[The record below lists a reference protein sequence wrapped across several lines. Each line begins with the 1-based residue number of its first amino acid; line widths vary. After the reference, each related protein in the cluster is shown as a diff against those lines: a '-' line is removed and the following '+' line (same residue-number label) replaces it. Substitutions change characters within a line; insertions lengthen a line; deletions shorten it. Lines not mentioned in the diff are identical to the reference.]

1 MWSLQAYDDHMEEVG
16 IRELKAALSRYLR
29 KVKEGETVVV
39 TERGKPIARIVPI
52 GIPEHIAKLIAK
64 GTVSWSG
71 RPFRPPRER
80 IKLTPGP
87 SISDYISEDR
97 R

>member
-1 MWSLQAYDDHMEEVG
+1 MEEVG
-16 IRELKAALSRYLR
+16 VRELKASLSRYLG

-52 GIPEHIAKLIAK
+52 AIPDHIARLIAQ
-64 GTVSWSG
+64 GTVTWSG
-71 RPFRPPRER
+71 TPFRPPTKVFRL
-80 IKLTPGP
+80 KPGP
-87 SISDYISEDR
+87 SLSDYISEDR

>member
-1 MWSLQAYDDHMEEVG
+1 MWSLRRYDDHMDEVG
-16 IRELKAALSRYLR
+16 VRELKASLSRYLR

-39 TERGKPIARIVPI
+39 TERGKPIARIVPVR
-52 GIPEHIAKLIAK
+52 IPEHIAKLIAK
-64 GTVSWSG
+64 GTVKWSG
-71 RPFRPPRER
+71 KPFRPPTKRFR
-80 IKLTPGP
+80 LTPGP